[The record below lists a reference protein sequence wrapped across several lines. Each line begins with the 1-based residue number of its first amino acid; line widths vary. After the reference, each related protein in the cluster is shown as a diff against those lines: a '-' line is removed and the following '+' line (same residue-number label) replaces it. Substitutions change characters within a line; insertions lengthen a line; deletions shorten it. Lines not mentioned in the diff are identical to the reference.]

1 MSVVVLPSGPPTGS
15 IMLHAGAAT
24 NPAPDGWL
32 WCDGAEYHTSDYP
45 TLAAACNGMYGTA
58 SAGMFR
64 VPNMS
69 GRVAI
74 GSGHDGTATRN
85 PGETPGAATHT
96 LTATEMPSHDHHI
109 SLWDGGHGHRYH
121 HSGGPDSLGGGDSGM
136 YNPNVYG
143 TNSHHD
149 SVIASSGANVR
160 VLTDGKWDYSRS
172 VGGSGA
178 HNNIQP
184 SAVVG
189 GYIIKT

>member
-1 MSVVVLPSGPPTGS
+1 
-15 IMLHAGAAT
+15 MLHAGAAT

-32 WCDGAEYHTSDYP
+32 WCDGAEYHTADYP

-96 LTATEMPSHDHHI
+96 LSTAEMPVHSHGVNDP
-109 SLWDGGHGHRYH
+109 GHGHTMTIWYATGPGFGAT
-121 HSGGPDSLGGGDSGM
+121 SLAGASASVTGGFPGQEINGA
-136 YNPNVYG
+136 G
-143 TNSHHD
+143 TGISINNAGS
-149 SVIASSGANVR
+149 
-160 VLTDGKWDYSRS
+160 
-172 VGGSGA
+172 SGA
-178 HNNIQP
+178 HNNMQP

>member
-1 MSVVVLPSGPPTGS
+1 MSVVILSSGPPPGS

-32 WCDGAEYHTSDYP
+32 WCDGAEYHTADYP
-45 TLAAACNGMYGTA
+45 NLAAACNDMYGTA

-74 GSGHDGTATRN
+74 GSGNDGTTTRN

-96 LTATEMPSHDHHI
+96 LSTTEMPSHRHDI
-109 SLWDGGHGHRYH
+109 IENSGNSSLLGGHFGVPG
-121 HSGGPDSLGGGDSGM
+121 STSSQSAMNGSSAGPAYIKPTGGG
-136 YNPNVYG
+136 
-143 TNSHHD
+143 
-149 SVIASSGANVR
+149 
-160 VLTDGKWDYSRS
+160 
-172 VGGSGA
+172 GA

>member
-15 IMLHAGAAT
+15 IMLHAGVAT

-32 WCDGAEYHTSDYP
+32 WCDGAEYNEADYP

-58 SAGMFR
+58 SAGKFR

-96 LTATEMPSHDHHI
+96 LTATEMPSHDHYVY
-109 SLWDGGHGHRYH
+109 LN
-121 HSGGPDSLGGGDSGM
+121 DSGH
-136 YNPNVYG
+136 NHSAISTAGSGPAQNASWTVG
-143 TNSHHD
+143 GAGAGG
-149 SVIASSGANVR
+149 ASSFGWTGSNGSNVR
-160 VLTDGKWDYSRS
+160 VRTDNKWDYTRNT
-172 VGGSGA
+172 GGGQA
-178 HNNIQP
+178 HDNIQP